1 MLGYVCQKKFKF
13 KIKPRRRIHR
23 CGPSTCG
30 GRGTRSSGCVRG
42 SKRRTC
48 GSGGRRATTHA
59 VAQWRCA
66 RMRLVPAPRAR
77 ILQVGCWRLLGGAPR
92 HPPEA
97 RAGSYHPAA
106 RSGASCSAEAD
117 LQSDAVGCRSS
128 TRPAMRRLWHI
139 SRRQRE
145 WASRAEC
152 GCCSAPCTVTAR
164 GDAGR
169 SVPLR
174 QGGPC
179 AAGVRTAQ
187 HMRCRLPSRTPHRR
201 RVCARHST
209 RWFLC

>member
-1 MLGYVCQKKFKF
+1 MPK
-13 KIKPRRRIHR
+13 KIKIQNQTSSSYSSMWAKYLWRAWHPEQRMRSGEQAQNVRQRWSSGDDAR
-23 CGPSTCG
+23 CG
-30 GRGTRSSGCVRG
+30 
-42 SKRRTC
+42 
-48 GSGGRRATTHA
+48 A
-59 VAQWRCA
+59 VALS

-77 ILQVGCWRLLGGAPR
+77 ILQVGCWRLSGGAPR

-97 RAGSYHPAA
+97 RAGSYHAAA

-145 WASRAEC
+145 WASRAAC